1 MDAVSS
7 WFPPLT
13 NREVLTI
20 LGACAIAIVVG
31 TTLWWLPIRRRLR
44 AWASAQGYEIAK
56 VEALSSYRRLW
67 DTVYRVTVRDQVG
80 RVRLALVT
88 LVGFELFP
96 TRLDIEWEESGAPS
110 T

>member
-20 LGACAIAIVVG
+20 LSGCAIAIVVG
-31 TTLWWLPIRRRLR
+31 TIAWWLPIRRRLR
-44 AWASAQGYEIAK
+44 GWASGQGYEVVK
-56 VEALSSYRRLW
+56 LEALSSYRRLW
-67 DTVYRVTVRDQVG
+67 NTVYRVTVRDQAG
-80 RVRLALVT
+80 RVRVAQVT
-88 LVGFELFP
+88 LVGLELFP
-96 TRLDIEWEESGAPS
+96 SRLDVEWQQIAVAS